1 MQNFEY
7 ISILKD
13 EMKDLKMR
21 LNTQQ
26 KLTFENKQLR
36 EDGIKQK
43 LML

>member
-36 EDGIKQK
+36 DDGIKQK

>member
-36 EDGIKQK
+36 DDGIKHK